1 MFFHAMIAYPD
12 IQAKAQRG
20 LETVMGNDR
29 LPNFDDRPSLP
40 YIEALLK
47 ELLRWRPVLPLCLP
61 HSTREDDIY
70 KGYFIPKGKLIPLLA

>member
-1 MFFHAMIAYPD
+1 MIAYPD
-12 IQAKAQRG
+12 VQAKAQRE
-20 LETVMGNDR
+20 LENVIGNDR

-70 KGYFIPKGKLIPLLA
+70 KGYFIPKGKLLFFLDHAK